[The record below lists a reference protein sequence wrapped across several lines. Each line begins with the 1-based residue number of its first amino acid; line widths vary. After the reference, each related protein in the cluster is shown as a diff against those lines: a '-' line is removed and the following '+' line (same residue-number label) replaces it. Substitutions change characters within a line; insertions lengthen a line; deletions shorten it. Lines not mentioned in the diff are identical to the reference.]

1 MILLVIY
8 AGIVVEVAPFGKNW
22 KPEIQFLFQNMT
34 GYIIII
40 FNLVA
45 CMLVTFIL
53 KNFIFN
59 KFGFSLYD
67 YLDKYMEEDKN
78 LNSIRS
84 LLPLNIENLIDISAV
99 VKEIF
104 KNGESLN
111 PSIQE
116 SKNKMN
122 KICLN

>member
-1 MILLVIY
+1 MITFPLCVILLVIY

-22 KPEIQFLFQNMT
+22 KPEIQFLFENMT
-34 GYIIII
+34 GYMIIL

-45 CMLVTFIL
+45 CMLVTFL
-53 KNFIFN
+53 LNNFVFN

-67 YLDKYMEEDKN
+67 YLGKYLKEGKSISRIKTLLS
-78 LNSIRS
+78 LNT
-84 LLPLNIENLIDISAV
+84 ENLIDISTL

-116 SKNKMN
+116 SDN
-122 KICLN
+122 